1 LPTICEK
8 REKDKPFT
16 VVTRCQRSIRSS
28 VFIAGVALF
37 SGENVTLSFIPA
49 KPNTGIRFRRI
60 DLPSSPE
67 VVASI
72 DNLIKTPRT
81 TIIGSNGVVVQCVE
95 HVLSALFAHK
105 IDNIVIELDKC
116 EPPIRDGSAKDFFDI
131 LSQAEIITEEEEISQ
146 FYLNKPIYLSEE
158 GAQIIAL
165 PSKSLKCS
173 YLLDYKGHPLLG
185 ECFYEFDGEKDDYR
199 KEVASSRTFA
209 TLKEVES
216 LVEAGLI
223 KGISHDYGLVID
235 GDQVLNPE
243 GLRFSN
249 EMARHKVLDFLG
261 DISLAEKEVVAHY
274 ISIRGGHALNAR
286 LTKKLHTMI
295 KEQIDDSN

>member
-1 LPTICEK
+1 MPTICEK
-8 REKDKPFT
+8 REIDTPFT
-16 VVTRCQRSIRSS
+16 VVNRRQRSIGKCVS
-28 VFIAGVALF
+28 VAGQSLF
-37 SGENVTLSFIPA
+37 SGEQVTLSFLPA
-49 KPNTGIRFRRI
+49 KPNTGIRFRRM
-60 DLPSSPE
+60 DLPTKSE
-67 VVASI
+67 VGASI
-72 DNLIKTPRT
+72 DNLIATPRT
-81 TIIGSNGVVVQCVE
+81 TIIGKNGVVMQCVE
-95 HVLSALFAHK
+95 HLLSAVFAHR
-105 IDNIVIELDKC
+105 IDNIVIELDKS

-131 LSQAEIITEEEEISQ
+131 LTQAEIITEEEEISQ
-146 FYLNKPIYLSEE
+146 FYLNKPIYLSE
-158 GAQIIAL
+158 GDAQIIAL

-173 YLLDYKGHPLLG
+173 YVLNYKGHPLLG
-185 ECFYEFDGEKDDYR
+185 ESFYEFDRSKDDYR
-199 KEVASSRTFA
+199 KEVASCRTFA

-223 KGISHDYGLVID
+223 KGMSHDYGVVID

-261 DISLAEKEVVAHY
+261 DISLVEKEVVAHY

-286 LTKKLHTMI
+286 LAKKLHTMI